1 VQPDVSHC
9 GGISEARRIAA
20 MAETYM
26 MAVACHNPGGPVATA
41 ASLQVGFAVPNYLI
55 QEVVRNDVPWR
66 NDVVTGPVHIERGI
80 AHAPTAPGLGIDVN
94 EQEAAR
100 HPFSPEVTMP
110 YFHRDGSV
118 ADW

>member
-20 MAETYM
+20 MAETYQI
-26 MAVACHNPGGPVATA
+26 AVACHNPAGPVATA

-66 NDVVTGPVHIERGI
+66 NDVVTEPIAMESGV
-80 AHAPTAPGLGIDVN
+80 AHAPTAPGLGLEIN
-94 EQEAAR
+94 EKEAAK
-100 HPFSPEVTMP
+100 HQFAPEVTMP
-110 YFHRDGSV
+110 YFHHDGSV